1 MRNSLSQRRTFLP
14 MRWKKLICFKDTT
27 CTPTHTHSAFFPFNS
42 ANPIKSMAPTHPWVF
57 IFNWR
62 CFAIHGA
69 AAGAVFA
76 PTQGSKRI
84 KIEARRAIQENW
96 KWDGELFVLSA
107 SAFLLFFASALKAS
121 SPSSPPAVF
130 HFNFLEESNNTF
142 AFKSFRSTPKCGG
155 GGFWKGG
162 NAEREKLQTIFTS
175 MDPEEWVRQ

>member
-1 MRNSLSQRRTFLP
+1 
-14 MRWKKLICFKDTT
+14 
-27 CTPTHTHSAFFPFNS
+27 
-42 ANPIKSMAPTHPWVF
+42 MAPTHPWVF

-155 GGFWKGG
+155 GDS
-162 NAEREKLQTIFTS
+162 EREEMLKGKSFKQFSHQWTPKNECGNKGISHFAARRNSQRCQTFDSLFCLHKTEQKNIWIGDSWEYT
-175 MDPEEWVRQ
+175 